1 MKINKNCIL
10 KGDIFLDDDVYIGK
24 NCYLE
29 GKINIGKRTN
39 LVRDIEL
46 IGNIKIGKYCA
57 IARNVVFQGR
67 DHPMYRAAIQLR
79 FYDEIIENEKFWIRK
94 GPILV
99 SNDVWIGTR
108 AIILSGVKIGNGAV
122 IAAGAVVTKNVK
134 PYEVVGGVPAKH
146 LKWRFP
152 EKIREQLLD
161 IKWWDWD
168 EEKIKRNKKFFTANL
183 NEAKDIYGLIVD

>member
-1 MKINKNCIL
+1 M
-10 KGDIFLDDDVYIGK
+10 DDDVYIGK